1 MVKKQSGPKVDAGL
15 FARTEAAA
23 PPAQAPTPTQPAD
36 TPEREAW
43 RVRGV
48 SVALQN
54 AELDELQRIA
64 DSVRPG
70 AVDRGNVMSW
80 AIRYFL
86 REYAAGQIE
95 LRRGA
100 RAMLELPEGYE
111 LPARDPKK

>member
-1 MVKKQSGPKVDAGL
+1 MDKKSKVGPGL

-23 PPAQAPTPTQPAD
+23 RPAQHTPTQPAD
-36 TPEREAW
+36 DAQQEGKEPG
-43 RVRGV
+43 RVV
-48 SVALQN
+48 AMSVALQN

-100 RAMLELPEGYE
+100 RNMLELPEGYE

>member
-1 MVKKQSGPKVDAGL
+1 MAKKQSGPKVDAGL
-15 FARTEAAA
+15 FARTETAAQ
-23 PPAQAPTPTQPAD
+23 PAQHTPTQPAD

-100 RAMLELPEGYE
+100 RNMLELPEGYE